1 MFPVR
6 MALLIVGWFLVAQT
20 LALPVPVG
28 LHSHYPLVTLAT
40 TPWKLDSRQ
49 EIPSLRAV
57 YTSSSTSSSTSTAI
71 STPTKRPIPTSTK
84 WFALHTVLYQKRD
97 CSSNGGSGGNGGNAT
112 GPNSHGGDGGD
123 GGNGGTCNE
132 TGGTSNL
139 SSGVVAGIVIGAL
152 AGICTIIGGGYKFLK
167 WAKKNPQH
175 KAST

>member
-1 MFPVR
+1 MQLR
-6 MALLIVGWFLVAQT
+6 GSRQMLIVA
-20 LALPVPVG
+20 A
-28 LHSHYPLVTLAT
+28 
-40 TPWKLDSRQ
+40 
-49 EIPSLRAV
+49 
-57 YTSSSTSSSTSTAI
+57 
-71 STPTKRPIPTSTK
+71 
-84 WFALHTVLYQKRD
+84 FALIVYAPG
-97 CSSNGGSGGNGGNAT
+97 CSGGGDEGTGGSGGNGGNAT